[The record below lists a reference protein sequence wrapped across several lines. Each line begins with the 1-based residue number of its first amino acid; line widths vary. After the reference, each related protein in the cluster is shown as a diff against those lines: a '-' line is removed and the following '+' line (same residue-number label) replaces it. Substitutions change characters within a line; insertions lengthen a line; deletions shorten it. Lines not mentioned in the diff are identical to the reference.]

1 MSKLAK
7 RLNLIRVLFGAC
19 LLFYALEAHPQ
30 SFFTIND
37 NHKRV
42 QIPFKLVRN
51 MIVIQLSINNKG
63 PFNFVL
69 DTGVGLIIITDPTL
83 IDSLSIR
90 SKRTIKIAGI
100 GIGNDYEAYV
110 ASGLKFNMPGITGE
124 NIGTAILKKDQFN
137 LSNYAGIPIHGL
149 IGYEFFDSFAVKIN
163 FSDSSL
169 TVGELKN
176 IRVFNKSN
184 KLPITIEDRKPY
196 ITTNVRFTD
205 GELLKCKLVI
215 DLGAGHPL
223 LLESQAMVNCA
234 LAQKLISA
242 NLGVGITGPIKGFL
256 SRVNEIEL
264 AKYKLKNI
272 ITSFPD
278 EDTTR
283 MQEYSVK
290 RDGNLGINIL
300 KKFDMIIDYQSGN
313 MYIKPNTL
321 FNEPFEHD
329 MSGMEYYADGPD
341 LKKIFINRVEEN
353 SPADEV
359 GLETGDEILAINF
372 KPIEKMTVEEIDN
385 IFQSREDR
393 SLLLEISRH
402 DKRDRVVIK
411 LKKRI

>member
-1 MSKLAK
+1 MKL
-7 RLNLIRVLFGAC
+7 LRVLFSAC
-19 LLFYALEAHPQ
+19 LLFCALAAQ
-30 SFFTIND
+30 SQPFFNISN
-37 NHKRV
+37 NSKRV
-42 QIPFKLVRN
+42 RIPFKLVRN
-51 MIVIQLSINNKG
+51 MIVVQLSINNKG

-69 DTGVGLIIITDPTL
+69 DTGVGLVIITDPTL
-83 IDSLSIR
+83 IDSLSIINKR
-90 SKRTIKIAGI
+90 SIKIAGI
-100 GIGNDYEAYV
+100 GVGKDYEAYV
-110 ASGLKFNMPGITGE
+110 VSGLRFTLPGITSD
-124 NIGTAILKKDQFN
+124 NIGAAILKKEQFN

-149 IGYEFFDSFAVKIN
+149 IGYEFFDSFAVKVN

-169 TVGELKN
+169 TVGALKN

-184 KLPITIEDRKPY
+184 KVPISIEDRKPY
-196 ITTNVRFTD
+196 LTTNVRFTD
-205 GELLKCKLVI
+205 GKLLHCKLIV

-223 LLESQAMVNCA
+223 LLENPEMQRYA

-242 NLGVGITGPIKGFL
+242 NLGVGITGPITGFL
-256 SRVNEIEL
+256 SRINEIEL

-278 EDTTR
+278 EDTSR
-283 MQEYSVK
+283 MQNYSVK

-300 KKFDMIIDYQSGN
+300 KKFNMIIDYQSGN
-313 MYIKPNTL
+313 MYIKPNMH
-321 FNEPFEHD
+321 FNEPYEHD

-341 LKKIFINRVEEN
+341 LKHIYINRVEEN

-393 SLLLEISRH
+393 SLLIDISRH